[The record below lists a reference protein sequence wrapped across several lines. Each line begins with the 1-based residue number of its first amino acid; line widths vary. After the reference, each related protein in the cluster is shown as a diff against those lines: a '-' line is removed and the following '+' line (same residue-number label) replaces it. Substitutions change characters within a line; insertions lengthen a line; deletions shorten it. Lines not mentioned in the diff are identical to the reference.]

1 MLAANTEVAPPWI
14 VVDPRA
20 ESHPSLIAAL
30 VLLTLGALLATAGF
44 AKLYMAQNAAGY
56 PALVL
61 AAAGGC
67 ILLGSAA
74 WALRLLQVLPESKHE
89 CVRYGRHMIG
99 LTYLLLLLGLC
110 NGVGTSILALEGGL
124 GFSASQLVYASD
136 PNRVVEADKK
146 RQAAREDLLTKERA
160 ISDAK
165 RRQLRAELSVAA
177 ACRAVPVA
185 GEAEAASC
193 IEARTALLKAQDDV
207 IARNYEWDD
216 AYAKAENA
224 KQTCERTRTESQAA
238 LFFLLSVST
247 MMSLFGATFY
257 VVNRVRSKRPLLTD
271 DAEDASELA
280 NADARTDG
288 PAARS
293 EPAPAQPTAADASPP
308 VTLSESMS
316 VRVQGGADKSVVT
329 MFSET
334 TYSERFDVHAFW
346 SGAFFRVGEAV
357 LFTFAFFWLLWT
369 SGDRTHVIWMP
380 VLGLFVGMFVRTG
393 EAVVFRLGERLL
405 LATQS
410 LLPSGD
416 APRQPPRRPEA

>member
-1 MLAANTEVAPPWI
+1 
-14 VVDPRA
+14 
-20 ESHPSLIAAL
+20 
-30 VLLTLGALLATAGF
+30 
-44 AKLYMAQNAAGY
+44 
-56 PALVL
+56 
-61 AAAGGC
+61 
-67 ILLGSAA
+67 LGSAA
-74 WALRLLQVLPESKHE
+74 WAVRLLQALPESKHE
-89 CVRYGRHMIG
+89 CARYGRHMIG

-124 GFSASQLVYASD
+124 GFSASQLVNASD
-136 PNRVVEADKK
+136 PSRVVEADKK
-146 RQAAREDLLTKERA
+146 RQAAGEGLLTRERA

-177 ACRAVPVA
+177 ACAAVPGA
-185 GEAEAASC
+185 GEAETAPC
-193 IEARTALLKAQDDV
+193 MTARTALLNAQDDV

-216 AYAKAENA
+216 AFAKAENA
-224 KQTCERTRTESQAA
+224 KQTCERTRTESRAA

-271 DAEDASELA
+271 DADDANELA
-280 NADARTDG
+280 NADKGSEAS
-288 PAARS
+288 AAAAS
-293 EPAPAQPTAADASPP
+293 QPAPAQPSAADAATEVS
-308 VTLSESMS
+308 LSESMS
-316 VRVQGGADKSVVT
+316 VRVQGGADKRVVT

-334 TYSERFDVHAFW
+334 TYGERFDVYAFW

-369 SGDRTHVIWMP
+369 SGDRAHVIWMP

-416 APRQPPRRPEA
+416 APHQPPRAPEA

>member
-1 MLAANTEVAPPWI
+1 MLAANTEVAPSWV

-44 AKLYMAQNAAGY
+44 AKLYMAENAAGY

-74 WALRLLQVLPESKHE
+74 WAMRLLQALPESKHE
-89 CVRYGRHMIG
+89 SARYGRHMIG

-165 RRQLRAELSVAA
+165 RRQLRAELSIAA
-177 ACRAVPVA
+177 ACPAVPVA
-185 GEAEAASC
+185 GEAETAPC
-193 IEARTALLKAQDDV
+193 IDARTALLKTQDDV

-216 AYAKAENA
+216 AFAKAENA

-271 DAEDASELA
+271 DADDANELA
-280 NADARTDG
+280 TAD
-288 PAARS
+288 PARS
-293 EPAPAQPTAADASPP
+293 EPAPAQPTASDASTPI
-308 VTLSESMS
+308 TLSESMS

-369 SGDRTHVIWMP
+369 SGDRAHVIWMP

-416 APRQPPRRPEA
+416 APHQPPRPPAA